1 MNPKEQE
8 QVRAH
13 LAQLVMARQ
22 AKAIFRAGIEWYT
35 PLAYSYYILN

>member
-22 AKAIFRAGIEWYT
+22 DKQKPSLG
-35 PLAYSYYILN
+35 LALNGAPP